1 MLYFILLICRG
12 GGIGRHDRLKICCS
26 LSVGVQVPLPIPH
39 GGKMSKKYDI
49 VVLSGGFDPPHI
61 GHARMIRGAAD
72 IAENVIV
79 GVNSDEWLENKKG
92 YIFMPWE
99 ERAELV
105 SYFKGVTEAVAF
117 NDDDG
122 TACDLIEKVRK
133 QFPDKTIA
141 FGNGG
146 DRVTDNV
153 PEVLV
158 ATQSNVDLV
167 WNLGGGKI
175 QSSSDLVKNANQ
187 QAAV

>member
-1 MLYFILLICRG
+1 
-12 GGIGRHDRLKICCS
+12 
-26 LSVGVQVPLPIPH
+26 
-39 GGKMSKKYDI
+39 MSKKYDI
-49 VVLSGGFDPPHI
+49 LVLSGGFDPPHI
-61 GHARMIRGAAD
+61 GHARMIRSASD

-105 SYFKGVTEAVAF
+105 SYFRGVTEAVAF

-187 QAAV
+187 QVAV